1 MSYDEDKSNPK
12 PTPIIKPYGVELQ
25 ITAGNKL
32 KFITAV
38 QSAPKKELSD
48 LQKRLYIRM
57 IDRTNEGRRGRQEQH
72 GHAYPSFETLAK
84 ECGCTVS
91 AAKSNIAALEAGV
104 MKGRKRADGTREA
117 DKLIPERWR
126 IKVKRTGE
134 RGKGG
139 AGRSNMYWL
148 PLWNVF
154 GAVDGEQNGRQET
167 VHWEDR
173 SETVHGKTVHED
185 SKTVHDDSE
194 TVHGAHGNGPQRGP
208 DSPYSL
214 TSSTHL
220 KNTHGQFALLIG
232 AGSFVDEAD
241 GHSIR
246 TSDCMSARQ
255 QFHFLKDL
263 YERKF
268 GRPVADNP
276 VVDGDEEDDQLLV
289 DGNWK
294 AFREA
299 SGRVDFTLAMMNI
312 EQAGPYDSFA
322 DCVSGKVWTP
332 SDDIDAEEQQ
342 QDEEAEET
350 YF

>member
-1 MSYDEDKSNPK
+1 MSYDEKKSNLK

-38 QSAPKKELSD
+38 QSAPKRELSD

-57 IDRTNEGRRGRQEQH
+57 IDKINEGRGDDPERY
-72 GHAYPSFETLAK
+72 GHAYPNFLTLAR

-91 AAKSNIAALEAGV
+91 AAKNNIAALETGV

-117 DKLIPERWR
+117 DKVIPERWR
-126 IKVKRTGE
+126 IKVKRLGE

-139 AGRSNMYWL
+139 AGRFNMYWL

-154 GAVDGEQNGRQET
+154 GAVDSDQNGLRET
-167 VHWEDR
+167 VHGEDR
-173 SETVHGKTVHED
+173 SETVHED
-185 SKTVHDDSE
+185 SKTVRDDAE
-194 TVHGAHGNGPQRGP
+194 TVHGAHGNGPRRGP

-220 KNTHGQFALLIG
+220 KNTHVQFASLIG

-255 QFHFLKDL
+255 QFHVLKSL

-268 GRPVADNP
+268 GRPVADTP
-276 VVDGDEEDDQLLV
+276 VADEDEEDGQVVLV

-294 AFREA
+294 AFQEA
-299 SGRVDFTLAMMNI
+299 SGRVYFELAVMNI
-312 EQAGPYDSFA
+312 EQAGPDHSFV
-322 DCVSGKVWTP
+322 DCVRGKVWTP
-332 SDDIDAEEQQ
+332 GQDDPEDNGENIDFEE
-342 QDEEAEET
+342 DPP
-350 YF
+350 F

>member
-1 MSYDEDKSNPK
+1 MSHADKKSNFR
-12 PTPIIKPYGVELQ
+12 PTPIIKPYGIELQ

-57 IDRTNEGRRGRQEQH
+57 IDKTNEGYGDDPEKY
-72 GHAYPSFETLAK
+72 GHAFPNFQTLAK

-91 AAKSNIAALEAGV
+91 AAKNNIAALETGA
-104 MKGRKRADGTREA
+104 MKGRKRADGTMEA
-117 DKLIPERWR
+117 DKIIPERWR
-126 IKVKRTGE
+126 IKVKRKGE

-139 AGRSNMYWL
+139 AGRFNMYWL

-154 GAVDGEQNGRQET
+154 GALDGDENGPLET
-167 VHWEDR
+167 VHGDDR
-173 SETVHGKTVHED
+173 SETVHEKTVHED
-185 SKTVHDDSE
+185 SRTVHGESK
-194 TVHGAHGNGPQRGP
+194 TVHGADENGPRGGP
-208 DSPYSL
+208 DSPHSL

-220 KNTHGQFALLIG
+220 KNAHVQFASLIG

-241 GHSIR
+241 GRSIS

-255 QFHFLKDL
+255 QFHFLKHL

-276 VVDGDEEDDQLLV
+276 VVDGDEGDDQVLV

-299 SGRVDFTLAMMNI
+299 SGRIHFTLAMMNV
-312 EQAGPYDSFA
+312 EQAGLDHSFA

-332 SDDIDAEEQQ
+332 SEDLDVEEQQ
-342 QDEEAEET
+342 GGVEEP